1 MTGKVKVRGLRE
13 IAAWQFPDILKTADE
28 LKRLYNFRPGIPSL
42 QRGAVWK
49 PRQIEFLWDSL
60 MRGFPIGSFV
70 VCRKLENQGI
80 RKSDGTTVTIP
91 DEAYTHHLLDGQ
103 QRANAVALGF
113 VDPHGVDDALSACLW
128 LDLLAKPQDARRYL
142 FRVTTQ
148 AHPWGYDKDD
158 ASSRLKVEQIRTA
171 VKPGGGEFSMHDLD
185 VKRAYGHWPIAAVFP
200 VPVAWLLQEANIPTA
215 VGEFI
220 NWLNERI
227 QKSEGLLKSRLTE
240 CLGKHS
246 DQLDSGFVAR
256 LQKALD
262 RLYGTQ
268 LFALEVSPEI
278 LEDSDGESAV
288 GASDA
293 ESGRVPISN
302 VEHLFTRLNSAGT
315 NLDGAELSYS
325 LIKAYWPEI
334 EAPISRLPR
343 FDNEA
348 RLASLAFRHA
358 LSTETELASPLSIPA
373 IRRLAVRRD
382 DDASKDREAVRAL
395 LGLDDAKIGQGT
407 SKFQGQLQSLELLLG
422 WSENRRF
429 GLHRFL
435 VCDMF
440 RRNPELVLLLLDV
453 APRIDQSSDC
463 TRFFLG
469 LATALH
475 WFAGESER
483 DRKEAAKLARSA
495 LGSGKL
501 TDASFHGVLAKNQ
514 NEGRG
519 SIPLILPFDLER
531 LLPEF
536 DVANKINLK
545 DWDFWNALPELE
557 GGSRQ
562 HWPFVHRLKDLKFL
576 LLFSQREMISR
587 RWPDYDPSN
596 SRLWEDHDRPWDYDH
611 LLPHDVLY
619 NRKQPDLVYK
629 KVGDRWLNTIGN
641 FRAWPFEANRSRQD
655 QELTE
660 LPDEERTD
668 SLLAPRV
675 VEPVNASKWPAPEEF
690 CHATDA
696 FKNAEG
702 AVRFMNA
709 ARKRMISMYRDW
721 FETLQIEVLLGS
733 AGSPSSKG
741 SEERE

>member
-1 MTGKVKVRGLRE
+1 MAKIRGLRE
-13 IAAWQFPDILKTADE
+13 VAAWQFSDLLQTAE
-28 LKRLYNFRPGIPSL
+28 ERERLAEFRPGIPAL

-70 VCRKLENQGI
+70 VCRKLKKQGI
-80 RKSDGTTVTIP
+80 RKSADTTVTIP
-91 DEAYTHHLLDGQ
+91 DEAFTHHLLDGQ

-113 VDPHGVDDALSACLW
+113 VDPQEAAESLSACLW

-171 VKPGGGEFSMHDLD
+171 VNPGGGEFSMHDVD
-185 VKRAYGHWPIAAVFP
+185 GKRTYGHWPIAAAFP
-200 VPVAWLLQEANIPTA
+200 VPVAWLLQDANIPSA

-220 NWLNERI
+220 DWLYENI
-227 QKSEGLLKSRLTE
+227 QKSEGRLKSRLTE
-240 CLGKHS
+240 CLNRHRG
-246 DQLDSGFVAR
+246 QLDFAFVDR
-256 LQKALD
+256 LQKALG
-262 RLYGTQ
+262 RLSGTQ
-268 LFALEVSPEI
+268 LFALEVSPGI
-278 LEDSDGESAV
+278 LEDSDGESEV

-293 ESGRVPISN
+293 KSGRVPISN

-358 LSTETELASPLSIPA
+358 LSTVTDLASPPSIPA
-373 IRRLAVRRD
+373 IRRLAVRKD
-382 DDASKDREAVRAL
+382 NDATKDREAVRAL
-395 LGLDDAKIGQGT
+395 LGLDDADIGQGT
-407 SKFQGQLQSLELLLG
+407 SKFQGHLQTLELLLS
-422 WSENRRF
+422 WSEDRRF

-435 VCDMF
+435 VCDLF

-453 APRIDQSSDC
+453 APRIDQSNDC
-463 TRFFLG
+463 TRLFLG
-469 LATALH
+469 FATALH

-501 TDASFHGVLAKNQ
+501 TNASFHGVLAKNQ

-519 SIPLILPFDLER
+519 SIPLISPADLER

-536 DVANKINLK
+536 DDVNKVNLK
-545 DWDFWNALPELE
+545 DWDFWNALPVLD
-557 GGSRQ
+557 GGYRQ

-587 RWPDYDPSN
+587 CWPDYDPSN

-611 LLPHDVLY
+611 LLPHEVLY

-629 KVGDRWLNTIGN
+629 KAGDRWLNTIGN
-641 FRAWPFEANRSRQD
+641 YRAWPFEANRSRQD
-655 QELTE
+655 QQLTD
-660 LPDEERTD
+660 LSDEERMD
-668 SLLAPRV
+668 SLLAPCI
-675 VEPVNASKWPAPEEF
+675 VEPRNASKWPAPEDF

-709 ARKRMISMYRDW
+709 ARKRMNSMYRDW
-721 FETLQIEVLLGS
+721 FETLQIGVLLGS
-733 AGSPSSKG
+733 ADSSNPEG
-741 SEERE
+741 SEVGE